1 MLDRKPITI
10 AERVQAFLR
19 YAVAGGPRA
28 RDIAAGLFRWKLVL
42 MSQFGQAAVNTL
54 FGNTPVATT
63 DAAAA
68 SSKDEISVDSRLSL
82 SHRSLVG
89 GSKEDGLGGWTA
101 SMVLRAPQNL
111 AGPLSRLRSL
121 VVQGM
126 ALSVVDVRGMIA
138 LEIIDLRNNNLEVC
152 TPAASVL
159 VIACGLMCLQLCCCR
174 ALASL
179 V

>member
-1 MLDRKPITI
+1 MLDRKPITL

-28 RDIAAGLFRWKLVL
+28 RDITAGLFRWKLVL

-54 FGNTPVATT
+54 FGNTPVAAT
-63 DAAAA
+63 DASAA
-68 SSKDEISVDSRLSL
+68 SSKDELSVDSRLSL

-89 GSKEDGLGGWTA
+89 NKEDGFGGWTA

-152 TPAASVL
+152 TSAARIL
-159 VIACGLMCLQLCCCR
+159 VIYLNYVFAIVLL
-174 ALASL
+174 
-179 V
+179 